1 VFVHDGEETGQRGSK
16 VLCGQVIIS
25 RWDVD
30 RMPYRQV
37 EKMIKNEGYDNIKC
51 LNVVIVI

>member
-1 VFVHDGEETGQRGSK
+1 VFVHDGEETGQRGSE

-30 RMPYRQV
+30 RMSYRQV